1 MERKKI
7 IVILLLLLSFS
18 LEIKANNV
26 KKEKDFSI
34 EIMGIVETPYD
45 YIFRLEQKS
54 LYPKVNLDCQSFFN
68 GLHFLSK
75 EEEIIDRVTL
85 DHHECEELFLMIQ
98 KMEKES
104 ICLNVY
110 LKEGSLSLDK
120 SGSNCL

>member
-7 IVILLLLLSFS
+7 IVILLLLVSFS
-18 LEIKANNV
+18 LEIKANNL

-75 EEEIIDRVTL
+75 EEEIIDKIIL
-85 DHHECEELFLMIQ
+85 DHHECEQLFLMIQ
-98 KMEKES
+98 KKEKES

-110 LKEGSLSLDK
+110 LKEGNLSLDQ